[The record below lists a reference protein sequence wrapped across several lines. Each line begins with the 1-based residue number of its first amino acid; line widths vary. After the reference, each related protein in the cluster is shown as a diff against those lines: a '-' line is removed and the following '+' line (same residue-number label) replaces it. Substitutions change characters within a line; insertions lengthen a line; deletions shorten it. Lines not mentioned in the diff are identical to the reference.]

1 MQSRMDEQEVWG
13 RFKAGSEDDFS
24 LLYRHFAPIMLRYG
38 NRITPDKELIRDC
51 LQQVFFSLWKS
62 RESIGSPANV
72 QHYLLKSIRNEII
85 KKGNRAKQHE
95 SLPDNYHFELED
107 SHEQTL
113 IQLQTAELTRQR
125 ISELLSQ
132 LPARQREVIFLKYYA
147 NLKYEEIAAI
157 MDIGQDSVYKT
168 TYKAIARLQ
177 QLLHNSALLLLAL
190 FF

>member
-1 MQSRMDEQEVWG
+1 MDEQEVWG

-51 LQQVFFSLWKS
+51 LQQVFFSIWKS
-62 RESIGSPANV
+62 RETIGSPASV
-72 QHYLLKSIRNEII
+72 QHYLLKAIRNEVI
-85 KKGNRAKQHE
+85 KRGNRAKLLE
-95 SLPDNYHFELED
+95 ALPENYHFESED
-107 SHEQTL
+107 SYEQSL

-125 ISELLSQ
+125 ISDLISR

-147 NLKYEEIAAI
+147 NLKYDEIAAI
-157 MDIGQDSVYKT
+157 MNIGQEAVYKT

-177 QLLHNSALLLLAL
+177 QLLRGTALLFIL

>member
-1 MQSRMDEQEVWG
+1 MNEQEVWD
-13 RFKAGSEDDFS
+13 RFKAGSEEDFS

-62 RESIGSPANV
+62 RTMVGSPASV
-72 QHYLLKSIRNEII
+72 QHYLLKSIRNEVI
-85 KKGNRAKQHE
+85 KRSNRDRQHE
-95 SLPDNYHFELED
+95 ALPENYHLEQED

-125 ISELLSQ
+125 MAELLSQ

-147 NLKYEEIAAI
+147 NLKYDEIAAI
-157 MDIGQDSVYKT
+157 MGIGQDSVYKT
-168 TYKAIARLQ
+168 TYKAITRLQ
-177 QLLHNSALLLLAL
+177 QLLHHGALLLFMLL
-190 FF
+190 F

>member
-1 MQSRMDEQEVWG
+1 MDEQEVWG

-85 KKGNRAKQHE
+85 KRGNRAKQHE

>member
-1 MQSRMDEQEVWG
+1 MDEQEVWG
-13 RFKAGSEDDFS
+13 RYKAGSEDDFS

-38 NRITPDKELIRDC
+38 NRITTDKELIRDC

-62 RESIGSPANV
+62 RATVGTPASV
-72 QHYLLKSIRNEII
+72 QHYLLKAIRNELI
-85 KKGNRAKQHE
+85 KKGKRAKLHDE
-95 SLPDNYHFELED
+95 LPENYHFELED
-107 SHEQTL
+107 SHEQTM
-113 IQLQTAELTRQR
+113 IQLQTAEMTRQR
-125 ISELLSQ
+125 ITELLSQ

-177 QLLHNSALLLLAL
+177 QLLHNSALLLLIL

>member
-1 MQSRMDEQEVWG
+1 MDEQEIWG

-24 LLYRHFAPIMLRYG
+24 LLYHHFAPMMLRYG

-51 LQQVFFSLWKS
+51 LQQVFFSLWKG
-62 RESIGSPANV
+62 RATVGTPTNV
-72 QHYLLKSIRNEII
+72 QHYLLKAIRNEII
-85 KKGNRAKQHE
+85 KRGNRDKVHE
-95 SLPDNYHFELED
+95 ELPEDYHSELED

-125 ISELLSQ
+125 IAHLLSQ

-147 NLKYEEIAAI
+147 NLKYDEIAAI

-177 QLLHNSALLLLAL
+177 QLLHNSTLLLLAL

>member
-1 MQSRMDEQEVWG
+1 MDEQEVWS
-13 RFKAGSEDDFS
+13 RYKAGSEDDFS

-38 NRITPDKELIRDC
+38 NRITPDWELIRDC
-51 LQQVFFSLWKS
+51 MQQVFFSLWKS
-62 RESIGSPANV
+62 RDTIGNPANV

-85 KKGNRAKQHE
+85 KRGNRAKQHE
-95 SLPDNYHFELED
+95 ALPENYHLELEE

-132 LPARQREVIFLKYYA
+132 LPSRQREVIFLKYYA

-157 MDIGQDSVYKT
+157 MDISQDSVYKV

-177 QLLHNSALLLLAL
+177 QLLHNSVLLLFMLL
-190 FF
+190 F